1 MEINRDF
8 FNLALAL
15 CYTNY
20 KSTHT
25 SANSNFPRLLLYKI
39 QESRYRELFIQT
51 WPYGRRNQLIA
62 QASYLGNAIV
72 YKQYSSCN
80 IDITE

>member
-1 MEINRDF
+1 MF
-8 FNLALAL
+8 
-15 CYTNY
+15 YTNY

-25 SANSNFPRLLLYKI
+25 TENSNFPRLLLYKI
-39 QESRYRELFIQT
+39 QESRCRELLIQT
-51 WPYGRRNQLIA
+51 WPY
-62 QASYLGNAIV
+62 GNAIV